1 MSFENFNDLNHVEK
15 YSDILNGNSVLA
27 LQFAIL
33 KAMSNNEVHK
43 FLNPNADKM
52 PVPLGNVIGG
62 GAHFKGNASSDF
74 QEFLLIPRSDKMSD
88 NAFAN
93 EYVHKQIGR
102 MYPNAKKT
110 MEGAYALNFNNVR
123 VLDVLKSAIKKT
135 EKELGFKIDI
145 GIDVAA
151 SSLFKKSKYNYKN
164 YSYSL
169 SKTALSRKEQ
179 VGFINKLILDYG
191 IEYVEDPLQENDF
204 NGFKEINASLVC
216 GDDLVCTNI
225 ERLEKAL
232 GKIDFAKEN
241 KIIPVISHRSGETM
255 DNIISH
261 LAVGFEIPYIKL
273 GIYGRERTAKIK
285 ELIKIEKKI

>member
-1 MSFENFNDLNHVEK
+1 MR
-15 YSDILNGNSVLA
+15 
-27 LQFAIL
+27 
-33 KAMSNNEVHK
+33 K
-43 FLNPNADKM
+43 FLKL
-52 PVPLGNVIGG
+52 LGWQLELLNQGLIGG
-62 GAHFKGNASSDF
+62 
-74 QEFLLIPRSDKMSD
+74 E
-88 NAFAN
+88 
-93 EYVHKQIGR
+93 
-102 MYPNAKKT
+102 
-110 MEGAYALNFNNVR
+110 
-123 VLDVLKSAIKKT
+123 
-135 EKELGFKIDI
+135 
-145 GIDVAA
+145 
-151 SSLFKKSKYNYKN
+151 YNYKN

-232 GKIDFAKEN
+232 GKINCIIVKPNQIGSLIKTKEAIDFAKEN